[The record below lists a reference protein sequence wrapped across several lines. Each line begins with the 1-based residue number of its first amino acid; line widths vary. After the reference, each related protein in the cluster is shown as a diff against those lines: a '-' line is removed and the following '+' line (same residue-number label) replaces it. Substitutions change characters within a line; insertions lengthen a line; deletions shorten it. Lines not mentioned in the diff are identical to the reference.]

1 MVYIL
6 VRPSFL
12 NASPFIARRGSRALR
27 AWRPFF
33 SGLGRVR
40 GRLTALVAASSTRPF
55 MLFATTSMLPR
66 ALRATP
72 MLARAA
78 PVMRVPLARM
88 PVAMPVMTRGFASA
102 GGPSLEEIKAR
113 INEVLKSFEK
123 VDAAKLTPTAS
134 FMNDL
139 GLDSL
144 DAVEVV
150 MAIEEEF
157 NIVCAPP

>member
-1 MVYIL
+1 M
-6 VRPSFL
+6 
-12 NASPFIARRGSRALR
+12 
-27 AWRPFF
+27 
-33 SGLGRVR
+33 
-40 GRLTALVAASSTRPF
+40 LTAA
-55 MLFATTSMLPR
+55 TSMFPR
-66 ALRATP
+66 ALRASP

-88 PVAMPVMTRGFASA
+88 PAAAPVLVRGYASA

-134 FMNDL
+134 FMGDL

-144 DAVEVV
+144 DSVEVV

-157 NIVCAPP
+157 NIEIPDADADAITTVQQAVDYIANTPDGVCRNADAAL

>member
-1 MVYIL
+1 M
-6 VRPSFL
+6 F
-12 NASPFIARRGSRALR
+12 
-27 AWRPFF
+27 
-33 SGLGRVR
+33 
-40 GRLTALVAASSTRPF
+40 
-55 MLFATTSMLPR
+55 PR
-66 ALRATP
+66 ALRASP

-88 PVAMPVMTRGFASA
+88 PVAVPMMARGYASA

-123 VDAAKLTPTAS
+123 VDAAKLSPTAS

-144 DAVEVV
+144 DSVEVV

-157 NIVCAPP
+157 NIVRMAP

>member
-1 MVYIL
+1 MV
-6 VRPSFL
+6 
-12 NASPFIARRGSRALR
+12 
-27 AWRPFF
+27 
-33 SGLGRVR
+33 
-40 GRLTALVAASSTRPF
+40 
-55 MLFATTSMLPR
+55 FATTSMLPR

-78 PVMRVPLARM
+78 PLMRVPLDRM
-88 PVAMPVMTRGFASA
+88 PVAMPVLTRGFASA

-157 NIVCAPP
+157 NIEIPDADADAITTVQQAVDYIANTPDGA

>member
-1 MVYIL
+1 M
-6 VRPSFL
+6 
-12 NASPFIARRGSRALR
+12 
-27 AWRPFF
+27 
-33 SGLGRVR
+33 
-40 GRLTALVAASSTRPF
+40 LTAA
-55 MLFATTSMLPR
+55 TSMFPR
-66 ALRATP
+66 ALRASP

-88 PVAMPVMTRGFASA
+88 PAAAPVLVRGYASA

-134 FMNDL
+134 FMGDL

-144 DAVEVV
+144 DSVEVV

-157 NIVCAPP
+157 NIEIPDADADAITTVQQAVDYIANTPDAL

>member
-1 MVYIL
+1 M
-6 VRPSFL
+6 
-12 NASPFIARRGSRALR
+12 
-27 AWRPFF
+27 
-33 SGLGRVR
+33 
-40 GRLTALVAASSTRPF
+40 LTAA
-55 MLFATTSMLPR
+55 TSMFPR
-66 ALRATP
+66 ALRASP

-88 PVAMPVMTRGFASA
+88 PAAAPVLVRGYASA

-134 FMNDL
+134 FMGDL

-144 DAVEVV
+144 DSVEVV

-157 NIVCAPP
+157 NIVRILPSHVQEIPDADADAITTVQQAVDYIANTPDGVCRNADAAL

>member
-1 MVYIL
+1 M
-6 VRPSFL
+6 F
-12 NASPFIARRGSRALR
+12 
-27 AWRPFF
+27 
-33 SGLGRVR
+33 
-40 GRLTALVAASSTRPF
+40 
-55 MLFATTSMLPR
+55 PR
-66 ALRATP
+66 ALRASP
-72 MLARAA
+72 MLARAT

-88 PVAMPVMTRGFASA
+88 PAAAPVLVRGYASA

-134 FMNDL
+134 FMGDL

-144 DAVEVV
+144 DSVEVV

-157 NIVCAPP
+157 NIVRILPSHVQEIPDADADAITTVQQAVDYIANTPDGVCRNADAAL

>member
-1 MVYIL
+1 M
-6 VRPSFL
+6 F
-12 NASPFIARRGSRALR
+12 
-27 AWRPFF
+27 
-33 SGLGRVR
+33 
-40 GRLTALVAASSTRPF
+40 
-55 MLFATTSMLPR
+55 PR
-66 ALRATP
+66 ALRASP

-88 PVAMPVMTRGFASA
+88 PAAAPVLVRGYASA

-134 FMNDL
+134 FMGDL

-144 DAVEVV
+144 DSVEVV

-157 NIVCAPP
+157 NIVRILPSHVQEIPDADADAITTVQQAVDYIANTPDGVCRNADAAL

>member
-1 MVYIL
+1 ML
-6 VRPSFL
+6 S
-12 NASPFIARRGSRALR
+12 
-27 AWRPFF
+27 
-33 SGLGRVR
+33 
-40 GRLTALVAASSTRPF
+40 AATS
-55 MLFATTSMLPR
+55 LFPR
-66 ALRATP
+66 ALRASP
-72 MLARAA
+72 MLARTT

-88 PVAMPVMTRGFASA
+88 PAVAPVLARGYASA

-144 DAVEVV
+144 DSVEVV

-157 NIVCAPP
+157 NIEIPDADADAITTVQQAVDYIANTPDAL